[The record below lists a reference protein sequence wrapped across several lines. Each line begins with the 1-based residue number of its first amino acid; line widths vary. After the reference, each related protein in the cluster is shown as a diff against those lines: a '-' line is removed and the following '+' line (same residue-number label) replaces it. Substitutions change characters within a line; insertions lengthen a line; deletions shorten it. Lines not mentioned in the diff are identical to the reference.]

1 MSTANISKKRKVCTL
16 TARIVPGTIARHPRA
31 TVRRQ
36 PSRVFARRVCF
47 ARGSID
53 RLRRAERPT
62 RPRTRRRGAAFASR
76 AIDRSRVEA
85 WSRVARGRG
94 SRPDAV
100 TVDAAFVRVL
110 RARASEPSPSS
121 SVVSPGRVR

>member
-1 MSTANISKKRKVCTL
+1 MLSADGVISKKRKVCTL
-16 TARIVPGTIARHPRA
+16 TARIVPGTIARHP
-31 TVRRQ
+31 
-36 PSRVFARRVCF
+36 
-47 ARGSID
+47 
-53 RLRRAERPT
+53 
-62 RPRTRRRGAAFASR
+62 R